1 MMRVVRV
8 AVVLVSLMLGSCGQD
23 ARVESGVPRV
33 DTAERPPTPARATRI
48 DALSSEGMPGGFA
61 LATEPRAFEFP
72 RDHGPHPEFRHEWWY
87 VTGHLDAASGEHFGF
102 ELTFFR
108 FALLPPSAD
117 AHAAPPEAANES
129 APQVT
134 TPSGRALAPND
145 PASAPNDRASAPND
159 PASAPND
166 RASAPN
172 DPASAP
178 NDPASAPNDPA
189 SAPNDPASAPN
200 DRGTSG
206 PDGSAWRTRQ
216 IYMAHFAVT
225 DLDRGTFVAS
235 EHYAR
240 DALGLAGAQSEPFR
254 VWLDDWSLGTPVGE
268 TGPEG
273 SSYWRLRASD
283 KGYDFDLQL
292 RPVTP
297 PVLNGDAGLS
307 RKSDAPGAASYY
319 YSIPRLA
326 TMGRIVRD
334 GRPLDVQGL
343 AWLDREWGSGS
354 LGSDQQGWD
363 WFALQL
369 DDGSTLMFYALRKQN
384 GARDPH
390 SAGTWFAPDGTTQAL
405 ANEDVQIDVKD
416 FWDSPRGARYPS
428 RWQLRVPKLKLDVD
442 IRPRL
447 ADQELA
453 LSTRYWEGAALINGT
468 RAGNPIGGRAYVEL
482 VGYANSA
489 AAR

>member
-1 MMRVVRV
+1 MMRVVAGIV
-8 AVVLVSLMLGSCGQD
+8 ALVSLMLGGCGQH
-23 ARVESGVPRV
+23 APVESGAARV
-33 DTAERPPTPARATRI
+33 DTTERPPTPARATRI

-87 VTGHLDAASGEHFGF
+87 VTGHLDAAGGEHFGF

-117 AHAAPPEAANES
+117 ARAASPGAANES
-129 APQVT
+129 APQA
-134 TPSGRALAPND
+134 TPPS
-145 PASAPNDRASAPND
+145 DRAPTRH
-159 PASAPND
+159 D
-166 RASAPN
+166 R
-172 DPASAP
+172 
-178 NDPASAPNDPA
+178 
-189 SAPNDPASAPN
+189 ASAPN
-200 DRGTSG
+200 DRGTTR
-206 PDGSAWRTRQ
+206 PDRSAWRTRQ

-240 DALGLAGAQSEPFR
+240 DALGLAGAQAEPFR

-268 TGPEG
+268 AAEG
-273 SSYWRLRASD
+273 SSYWQLRASD

-334 GRPLDVQGL
+334 GKPLDVQGL

-354 LGSDQQGWD
+354 LGPDQQGWD

-390 SAGTWFAPDGTTQAL
+390 SAGTWFAPDGKTQVL

-416 FWDSPRGARYPS
+416 FWDSPRGARYPA
-428 RWQLRVPKLKLDVD
+428 RWQLRVPRLKLDVD

-468 RAGNPIGGRAYVEL
+468 RAGTPIVGRAYVEL
-482 VGYANSA
+482 VGYANGA
-489 AAR
+489 AKR